1 MSLFATSLE
10 QPEPM
15 FEVDEVTATRYKFRM
30 ETEYYQ
36 GKMASIKWIKNYFSE
51 PNSFSPVSKPKRQ
64 RSTQR
69 ISYS

>member
-36 GKMASIKWIKNYFSE
+36 GKMASIK
-51 PNSFSPVSKPKRQ
+51 
-64 RSTQR
+64 
-69 ISYS
+69 

>member
-15 FEVDEVTATRYKFRM
+15 FEVNEVTATRYKFRM

-36 GKMASIKWIKNYFSE
+36 GKMASIKWIKNYFSK
-51 PNSFSPVSKPKRQ
+51 PNSLAQYPNQKDSEAPKE
-64 RSTQR
+64 
-69 ISYS
+69 